1 MAEYGN
7 ESGPDD
13 SRQQEAM
20 RKMFIG
26 GLNRDTTEDAFR
38 DFFQQFGSIEDSV
51 IIRDPNSQMSR
62 GFGFVTYENS
72 DSVQEVFKSRP
83 HNLEGKTVD
92 CKRAMP
98 REFNTPSSHSKTTR
112 LFVGGFKG
120 FDLEPAELQEYIESR
135 HPREFGTVEKIDF
148 LKDKES
154 GFNKGFGFIDTSDPD
169 FADRLAIS
177 ENSFNLKGRKLS
189 IKKAEPKDGSGDGQR
204 GGRGGSRRGNNR
216 NDGGGRQGG
225 YNQGGN
231 NYNQGGNNYSQ
242 GGSSYN
248 QNSYGSGGGGGGYN
262 NSYGGGNGYNNQ
274 GGGYG
279 NNTQSYGS
287 GGSQYGSGGGQY
299 GSGGGQYGG
308 SGYSNYGGASQQQT
322 SSYGGA
328 AAGGYSSG
336 GYQQQQ
342 SSDGYSQGGYDSYNQ
357 KSTGGGSTRG
367 GRGRYQPY

>member
-242 GGSSYN
+242 GGGSYN
-248 QNSYGSGGGGGGYN
+248 QNSYGSGGGGGYN